1 VIPIE
6 TGNGTENPEHGKRC
20 LSGRLRDIEIIAGK
34 ADLMVKLWAEM
45 NLELYL
51 GRSGGP
57 WFQGQAD
64 QDVLAY
70 LYFKGKREGF
80 FLDIGAYDGKTYSN
94 TYALEQIGWKGIC
107 LEPLPDVFLQLKRN
121 RLCDCYNL
129 AMSNEPGE
137 AEDFI
142 RAAGVET
149 LSGLESKMA
158 STHKDW
164 ILREKGTVERIKVK
178 TVTFGD
184 LMGRYPG
191 LGGYIDFMSL
201 DVEGAE
207 MSILES
213 IDFGAY
219 RFGLIAVESTDETPG
234 ESEKLKGFMREKGYG
249 VLLDVGLDLIFA
261 PACRIDRG
269 EEFPGAPVHVV

>member
-1 VIPIE
+1 MEYSERI
-6 TGNGTENPEHGKRC
+6 GR
-20 LSGRLRDIEIIAGK
+20 RLRDVEIAAGK
-34 ADLMVKLWAEM
+34 ADLMIKLWAEM
-45 NLELYL
+45 SLDLSL
-51 GRSGGP
+51 GRKGGP

-94 TYALEQIGWKGIC
+94 TYVFEQIGWKGVC
-107 LEPLPDVFLQLKRN
+107 LEPLPEAFARLRQN
-121 RLCDCYNL
+121 RRCDCYNL
-129 AMSNEPGE
+129 AMSDETGE
-137 AEDFI
+137 GADFI

-158 STHKDW
+158 SGHKDW
-164 ILREKGTVERIKVK
+164 IIREQGLVERIKVK
-178 TVTFGD
+178 TITFGD
-184 LMGRYPG
+184 LMSRYPG
-191 LGGYIDFMSL
+191 LTGIDFLSL

-207 MSILES
+207 MSILET
-213 IDFGAY
+213 IDFSVY
-219 RFGLIAVESTDETPG
+219 RFGLIAIECIDESPG
-234 ESEKLKGFMREKGYG
+234 ESGKLKAFMREKGYE

-261 PACRIDRG
+261 PAGRIDRG

>member
-1 VIPIE
+1 MENRERIE
-6 TGNGTENPEHGKRC
+6 RC
-20 LSGRLRDIEIIAGK
+20 LYDRLRDIEIVARK
-34 ADLMVKLWAEM
+34 ADLMIKLWAEM
-45 NLELYL
+45 DLELSL
-51 GRSGGP
+51 GRKDGP

-70 LYFKGKREGF
+70 LYFKGRREGF

-94 TYALEQIGWKGIC
+94 TYALEQIGWKGAC
-107 LEPLPDVFLQLKRN
+107 LEPLPDIFTRLRRN

-129 AMSNEPGE
+129 AMSDESGE
-137 AEDFI
+137 GADFI
-142 RAAGVET
+142 RATGVET

-164 ILREKGTVERIKVK
+164 ILREKGAVERIKVK
-178 TVTFGD
+178 TITFDD

-191 LGGYIDFMSL
+191 FNAIDFMSL

-213 IDFGAY
+213 IDFSVY
-219 RFGLIAVESTDETPG
+219 RFGLIAIESIDETPG
-234 ESEKLKGFMREKGYG
+234 ESERLRNFMGEKGYG
-249 VLLDVGLDLIFA
+249 VLLDVGLDLMFA
-261 PACRIDRG
+261 PVSRIDRG
-269 EEFPGAPVHVV
+269 DEFPGAPVHVV

>member
-1 VIPIE
+1 M
-6 TGNGTENPEHGKRC
+6 ENLDEIGR
-20 LSGRLRDIEIIAGK
+20 RLRDIEITARK

-45 NLELYL
+45 SLELSL
-51 GRSGGP
+51 GRRDEP

-70 LYFKGKREGF
+70 LYFKGRRDGF

-94 TYALEQIGWKGIC
+94 TYALEQIGWKGVC
-107 LEPLPDVFLQLKRN
+107 LEPLPDAFARLRQN
-121 RLCDCYNL
+121 RRCDCYNL
-129 AMSNEPGE
+129 AMSDKPEE
-137 AEDFI
+137 TADFI

-158 STHKDW
+158 PGHKDW
-164 ILREKGTVERIKVK
+164 ILREQGTVERIRVK
-178 TVTFGD
+178 TITFGD
-184 LMGRYPG
+184 LMSRYPG
-191 LGGYIDFMSL
+191 ISRIDFLSL

-207 MSILES
+207 ASILES
-213 IDFGAY
+213 IDFSAY
-219 RFGLIAVESTDETPG
+219 RFGLVAIESIDETPG
-234 ESEKLKGFMREKGYG
+234 EGERLKAFMREKGYG

>member
-1 VIPIE
+1 VIPLEIE
-6 TGNGTENPEHGKRC
+6 NGTESPDHIKR
-20 LSGRLRDIEIIAGK
+20 RLRDIEIIAGK

-45 NLELYL
+45 NLELSL
-51 GRSGGP
+51 GRKGGP

-107 LEPLPDVFLQLKRN
+107 LEPLPDVFARLRQN

-129 AMSNEPGE
+129 AMSDQSGE
-137 AEDFI
+137 AADFI

-178 TVTFGD
+178 TISFAD

-191 LGGYIDFMSL
+191 LNSIDFMSL

-213 IDFGAY
+213 IDFSAY

-234 ESEKLKGFMREKGYG
+234 ESERLRSFMGEKGYG

>member
-1 VIPIE
+1 M
-6 TGNGTENPEHGKRC
+6 ENPDDTRR
-20 LSGRLRDIEIIAGK
+20 RLRDIEIAAGK

-45 NLELYL
+45 SLDLSL
-51 GRSGGP
+51 GRKGGP

-94 TYALEQIGWKGIC
+94 TYALEQMGWKGVC
-107 LEPLPDVFLQLKRN
+107 LEPLPDAFARLRQN
-121 RLCDCYNL
+121 RRCDCYNL
-129 AMSNEPGE
+129 AMSDTSGE
-137 AEDFI
+137 AADFI

-149 LSGLESKMA
+149 LSGLESEMA
-158 STHKDW
+158 PAHKDW
-164 ILREKGTVERIKVK
+164 IIREQGTVERIKVK
-178 TVTFGD
+178 TITFGD

-191 LGGYIDFMSL
+191 ISRVDFFSL

-213 IDFGAY
+213 IDFSAY
-219 RFGLIAVESTDETPG
+219 RFGLITVENSGETPG
-234 ESEKLKGFMREKGYG
+234 EDERLKGFMREKGYG

>member
-1 VIPIE
+1 M
-6 TGNGTENPEHGKRC
+6 ENPDDIRR
-20 LSGRLRDIEIIAGK
+20 RLRDIEIVARK
-34 ADLMVKLWAEM
+34 ADLMVRLWAEM
-45 NLELYL
+45 SLELSL
-51 GRSGGP
+51 GRKDGP

-94 TYALEQIGWKGIC
+94 TYALEKMGWKGVC
-107 LEPLPDVFLQLKRN
+107 LEPLPDAFARLRQN
-121 RLCDCYNL
+121 RRCDCYNL
-129 AMSNEPGE
+129 AMSDESGE
-137 AEDFI
+137 AADFI

-158 STHKDW
+158 PTHKDW
-164 ILREKGTVERIKVK
+164 IIREQGIVERITVK
-178 TVTFGD
+178 TITFGD
-184 LMGRYPG
+184 LMGRYPEINR
-191 LGGYIDFMSL
+191 IDFFSL

-207 MSILES
+207 TSILES
-213 IDFGAY
+213 IDFSAY
-219 RFGLIAVESTDETPG
+219 RFGLISIESIDETPG
-234 ESEKLKGFMREKGYG
+234 ESERLKGFMREKGYG

-269 EEFPGAPVHVV
+269 EEFPGVPVHVV

>member
-1 VIPIE
+1 M
-6 TGNGTENPEHGKRC
+6 ENPDDIGR
-20 LSGRLRDIEIIAGK
+20 RLRDIEIIARK
-34 ADLMVKLWAEM
+34 ADLLVKLWAEM
-45 NLELYL
+45 SLDLSL
-51 GRSGGP
+51 GRKDGP

-70 LYFKGKREGF
+70 LYFKGKRTGF

-94 TYALEQIGWKGIC
+94 TYALEQLGWKGVC
-107 LEPLPDVFLQLKRN
+107 LEPLPDAFARLRRN
-121 RLCDCYNL
+121 RRCDCYNL
-129 AMSNEPGE
+129 AMSDEPGKGV
-137 AEDFI
+137 DFI

-158 STHKDW
+158 PTHKDW
-164 ILREKGTVERIKVK
+164 IVREKGAVERIKVN

-191 LGGYIDFMSL
+191 INLIDFLSL

-213 IDFGAY
+213 IDFRAY
-219 RFGLIAVESTDETPG
+219 RFGLISIESIDETPG
-234 ESEKLKGFMREKGYG
+234 ESEKLRTFMRERGYG

>member
-1 VIPIE
+1 MREAQKTASI
-6 TGNGTENPEHGKRC
+6 G
-20 LSGRLRDIEIIAGK
+20 SRLRDIEIVARK

-45 NLELYL
+45 SLDLSL
-51 GRSGGP
+51 GGRAGP

-70 LYFKGKREGF
+70 LYFKGRREGF

-94 TYALEQIGWKGIC
+94 TYVFEQMGWKGIC
-107 LEPLPDVFLQLKRN
+107 LEPLPDVFTRLRQN
-121 RLCDCYNL
+121 RVCDCYNL
-129 AMSNEPGE
+129 AMSDESGE
-137 AEDFI
+137 DADFI

-158 STHKDW
+158 AAHKDW
-164 ILREKGTVERIKVK
+164 ILREKGVVEHIKVE
-178 TVTFGD
+178 TITFAD

-191 LGGYIDFMSL
+191 ITYIDFMSL

-207 MSILES
+207 MSILGS
-213 IDFGAY
+213 IDFRTY
-219 RFGLIAVESTDETPG
+219 RFGLIAVESIDESPG
-234 ESEKLKGFMREKGYG
+234 EGERLKNFMGERGYG

-261 PACRIDRG
+261 PARRIDRG

>member
-1 VIPIE
+1 M
-6 TGNGTENPEHGKRC
+6 ENLDEI
-20 LSGRLRDIEIIAGK
+20 GRRLQDIEITARK
-34 ADLMVKLWAEM
+34 ADLMIKLWVEM
-45 NLELYL
+45 NLELSL
-51 GRSGGP
+51 GRKDEP

-94 TYALEQIGWKGIC
+94 TYVLEQMGWKGAC
-107 LEPLPDVFLQLKRN
+107 LEPLPDAFARLKQN
-121 RLCDCYNL
+121 RRCDCYNL
-129 AMSNEPGE
+129 AMSDESRE
-137 AEDFI
+137 ATDFI

-164 ILREKGTVERIKVK
+164 IIREQGTIEHIEVK
-178 TVTFGD
+178 TITFGD
-184 LMGRYPG
+184 LMSRYPEINR
-191 LGGYIDFMSL
+191 IDFLSL

-213 IDFGAY
+213 IDFSAY
-219 RFGLIAVESTDETPG
+219 RFGLIAIESIDETPG
-234 ESEKLKGFMREKGYG
+234 ESERLKGFMREKGYG

-269 EEFPGAPVHVV
+269 EEFPGVPVHVL